1 MEFLIKFRNRTIV
14 KISVFLIK
22 GTACKQL
29 SVIRRREERRQ
40 DSVAYPELARTSDE
54 REYGTAT
61 IGMHAR
67 PEPNEDSSPESL
79 YA

>member
-1 MEFLIKFRNRTIV
+1 M
-14 KISVFLIK
+14 
-22 GTACKQL
+22 CKKNYD
-29 SVIRRREERRQ
+29 